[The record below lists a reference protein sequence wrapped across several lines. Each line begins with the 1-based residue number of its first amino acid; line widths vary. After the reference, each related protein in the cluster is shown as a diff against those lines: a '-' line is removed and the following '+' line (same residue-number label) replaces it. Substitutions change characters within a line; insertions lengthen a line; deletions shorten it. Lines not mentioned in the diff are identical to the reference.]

1 MVKYIRNYYGILG
14 LNMDASKKEIQL
26 AYKRLIKKHS
36 KQDLVEEA
44 YLVLSDDTKR
54 KNYDKLFQKS
64 INNKKEKR
72 KGKVNIK
79 DSVDQI
85 RDLEDNYSVVSKLFK
100 TSGKSMMG
108 KGLLTGPNIIMG
120 GLAAGYGIKKGRDYM
135 KKRGKN
141 QE

>member
-26 AYKRLIKKHS
+26 AYKRSIKKHS

-79 DSVDQI
+79 DSVEQI